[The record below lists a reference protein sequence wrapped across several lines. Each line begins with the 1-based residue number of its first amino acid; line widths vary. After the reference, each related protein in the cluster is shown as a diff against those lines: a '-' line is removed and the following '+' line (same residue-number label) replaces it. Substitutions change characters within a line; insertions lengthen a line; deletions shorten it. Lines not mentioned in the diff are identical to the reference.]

1 MLGLGKR
8 TFTVLLMTVAVLAVS
23 AAVVYAGNHGGDHP
37 KEAAKHHG
45 GKQHRHHGNGKA
57 GFPPSVA
64 RFDLSGYVLQTKYTL
79 GRNKG
84 NTFQQTYTDDSVQGV
99 PTEGPFVGTTFDPAK
114 YVALP
119 VAHKTLYVV
128 WMNPAFDIIDAFVM
142 NFRTGVVFD
151 YAPGGAMPESSG
163 SVKILTKGANRIP

>member
-8 TFTVLLMTVAVLAVS
+8 TFTVLLMTAAVLAVS

-37 KEAAKHHG
+37 KAAAKHHG
-45 GKQHRHHGNGKA
+45 GKHHRHHANKH

-79 GRNKG
+79 GRNTG
-84 NTFQQTYTDDSVQGV
+84 NTFQQTYTGDSVQGV
-99 PTEGPFVGTTFDPAK
+99 PTAGPFVGQTFPPAK

-128 WMNPAFDIIDAFVM
+128 WQNDAFDIIDAFVM

-151 YAPGGAMPESSG
+151 YAPGSASPESSG

>member
-8 TFTVLLMTVAVLAVS
+8 TFTVLLITVAVLAVS

-37 KEAAKHHG
+37 KGASKHHG
-45 GKQHRHHGNGKA
+45 GKHHRHHPKKH
-57 GFPPSVA
+57 GFPPSVT
-64 RFDLSGYVLQTKYTL
+64 RFDLSGYVLETKYTL
-79 GRNKG
+79 GRNTG
-84 NTFQQTYTDDSVQGV
+84 NTFQQTYTGDSVQGV
-99 PTEGPFVGTTFDPAK
+99 PTEGPFVGQHFDPAK

-128 WMNPAFDIIDAFVM
+128 WQDPAFNIIDAFVM

-151 YAPGGAMPESSG
+151 YAPGGATPESSG
-163 SVKILTKGANRIP
+163 SVRILTRGANRIP

>member
-8 TFTVLLMTVAVLAVS
+8 TFTILLIAVAVLAVS
-23 AAVVYAGNHGGDHP
+23 AAVVYAGNRGGDHP
-37 KEAAKHHG
+37 KEGSKHHG
-45 GKQHRHHGNGKA
+45 GKHHRHGNKH
-57 GFPPSVA
+57 GFPPSVT

-79 GRNKG
+79 GRNTG
-84 NTFQQTYTDDSVQGV
+84 NTFEQTYKGDSVQGV
-99 PTEGPFVGTTFDPAK
+99 PTEGPFVGQTFPPAK

-128 WMNPAFDIIDAFVM
+128 WQNEAFDIIDAFVM

-151 YAPGGAMPESSG
+151 YAPGSATPESSG

>member
-8 TFTVLLMTVAVLAVS
+8 TFTVLLMTAVVLAVS
-23 AAVVYAGNHGGDHP
+23 AAAVYAGNHGGDHP
-37 KEAAKHHG
+37 KAAAKHHG
-45 GKQHRHHGNGKA
+45 GKHHRHHANKH

-79 GRNKG
+79 GRNTG
-84 NTFQQTYTDDSVQGV
+84 NTFQQTYTGDSVQGV
-99 PTEGPFVGTTFDPAK
+99 PTAGPFVGQTFDPAK

-151 YAPGGAMPESSG
+151 YAPGGATPESSG